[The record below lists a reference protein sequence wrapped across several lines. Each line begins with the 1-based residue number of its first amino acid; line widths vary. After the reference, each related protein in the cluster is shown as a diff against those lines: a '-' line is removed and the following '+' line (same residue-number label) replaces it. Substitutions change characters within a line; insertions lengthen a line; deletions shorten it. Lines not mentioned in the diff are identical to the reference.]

1 MKKIDKTVLKAF
13 KKNATTPKANP
24 KSSTDEAL
32 IKQALEMLRTDS
44 VKTAVHDLYRYLG
57 AQANQPFEAKLIDNL
72 RVLVSNKL
80 LESAEYVFIQFL
92 PQLEN
97 KELGDVM
104 PLLAT
109 PLCVSKWLAVRDPQ
123 NASKRQAAESLA
135 LQMALQKPE
144 AAVCCALARWFVET
158 APTAQLPTA
167 SAFFGLAAHTSWT
180 YGKSELIHAA
190 LKADKDGSF
199 LLKLLQDFAPS
210 DRIRRELMSSI
221 SEDDS
226 ILDEVL
232 RTAPNAAAA
241 DQNALVAGLVESL
254 FASLPSTSG
263 SSRRKMCAHL
273 LDLAGALMA
282 KPASLGIN
290 QVLIALERVS
300 QKLRETI
307 PSDEI
312 DTHACGLRYFG
323 ETEPTAP
330 PGISADEAKLLVIA
344 IRRIRDGTDPI
355 MMLEA
360 TAANLGMTSVGVVGE
375 IISFDPIRHQDLI
388 GGVRPGEDVA
398 LVQKGWMV
406 GSQVIDRA
414 QVRPINA

>member
-1 MKKIDKTVLKAF
+1 MKKTDKTVLKAF
-13 KKNATTPKANP
+13 KKNAITPKANQ

-32 IKQALEMLRTDS
+32 IKQALEMLRTES

-72 RVLVSNKL
+72 GVLVSNKL
-80 LESAEYVFIQFL
+80 LESAEYVFMQFL
-92 PQLEN
+92 PQLQN

-109 PLCVSKWLAVRDPQ
+109 PLCVSKWLAACDPQ
-123 NASKRQAAESLA
+123 NSSKRQAEESLA

-167 SAFFGLAAHTSWT
+167 AVFFGLAEHTSWI
-180 YGKSELIHAA
+180 YRKSELLYSA
-190 LKADKDGSF
+190 LKAEKDGSF
-199 LLKLLQDFAPS
+199 LLKLLHDFAPS
-210 DRIRRELMSSI
+210 DPMRREWMRSI
-221 SEDDS
+221 CEDDS
-226 ILDEVL
+226 LLDELL
-232 RTAPNAAAA
+232 RTVPNAAAS
-241 DQNALVAGLVESL
+241 DLDGSVAGLVESL
-254 FASLPSTSG
+254 FASLPYTSG
-263 SSRRKMCAHL
+263 SSRRKMCARL

-282 KPASLGIN
+282 KPASPGIY

-300 QKLRETI
+300 QKLRQTI
-307 PSDEI
+307 PNDEI

-323 ETEPTAP
+323 QTEPTAP
-330 PGISADEAKLLVIA
+330 PGISADEAKLLVLA
-344 IRRIRDGTDPI
+344 MRRIRDGTDPI

-388 GGVRPGEDVA
+388 GGVRPGQDVA

-406 GSQVIDRA
+406 GRQVIERA
-414 QVRPINA
+414 QVKPINA